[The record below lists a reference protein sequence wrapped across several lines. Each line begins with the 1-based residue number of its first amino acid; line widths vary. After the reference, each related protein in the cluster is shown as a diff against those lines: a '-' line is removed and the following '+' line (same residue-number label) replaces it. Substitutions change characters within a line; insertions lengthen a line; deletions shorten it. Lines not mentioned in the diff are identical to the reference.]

1 MRLCNKLFHGINF
14 IFTDTFSVV
23 AAILV
28 GYAHPH
34 QVELDHT
41 VRFQLVL
48 SADAFVIID
57 IGHKAQQIADLAGG
71 YGRAAAYQGAHN
83 ALGLVHIILRHLS
96 RYGLRRERLLR
107 VFAAAAVVILF
118 CHLCRHPFCSDTHK
132 CRSR

>member
-1 MRLCNKLFHGINF
+1 MRLCNKLSHGINF

-57 IGHKAQQIADLAGG
+57 IGHKA
-71 YGRAAAYQGAHN
+71 
-83 ALGLVHIILRHLS
+83 
-96 RYGLRRERLLR
+96 
-107 VFAAAAVVILF
+107 
-118 CHLCRHPFCSDTHK
+118 
-132 CRSR
+132 